1 MTWLLLLDE
10 QPDTP
15 PTASNAAPPT
25 ALRRNCL
32 LVSIATFRHE
42 TKYVQ
47 SLQNNMHSEHILGYL
62 NGSQLPHTFNI
73 HI

>member
-15 PTASNAAPPT
+15 PTASNATPPT
-25 ALRRNCL
+25 ALRSNSL

-42 TKYVQ
+42 TKYDQ
-47 SLQNNMHSEHILGYL
+47 SLQNNMHSEQILGFL